1 MAKKDRHRED
11 VAFQDYR
18 QDARKI
24 YKRQLREL
32 KPDMEGYEKEK
43 AAALQKAAASG
54 GIEVVETE
62 DGELIGVDRSGTFY
76 TTANSTDFVENKPHK
91 ANVDKL
97 VADIKKAEE
106 TRLRK
111 RRERGRGDEEGDV
124 TYINDKVRNLR
135 PLISMYSANGFC
147 RTRNLTSGWQGLTTR
162 YGKNNPRLGRDMF
175 MLTVH

>member
-32 KPDMEGYEKEK
+32 NPDTENYEKEK
-43 AAALQKAAASG
+43 AIALQKAAASG
-54 GIEVVETE
+54 GVEIVETAE
-62 DGELIGVDRSGTFY
+62 GELIGVDKSGAFY
-76 TTANSTDFVENKPHK
+76 ATANSTDFVENKPAK

-106 TRLRK
+106 IRLRK

-124 TYINDKVRNLR
+124 TYINDKVRTL
-135 PLISMYSANGFC
+135 LGFFWGGEY
-147 RTRNLTSGWQGLTTR
+147 RRWTR
-162 YGKNNPRLGRDMF
+162 
-175 MLTVH
+175 